1 MMSYRI
7 GQVAELLGVSVDTVR
22 RWADAGRL
30 GARRTHG
37 GQRVV
42 DGATL
47 AEFVTS
53 LRQAAEP
60 DEAMAQSARN
70 RFTGIVTRVV
80 KDRVVAQVEVQAGP
94 HRVVSLMTR
103 EAADEL
109 GLVPG
114 MLPVAAVKATNVV
127 VELPSQRST
136 LEEPPMLRSW
146 IRSAALLAVVALLAA
161 GCGGNN
167 SSSGGSSGSGS
178 STEIKVFAAASLT
191 AAANPNAK
199 VTFNFA
205 GSQALATQI
214 QQSAPAD
221 VFASADTTNMDKV
234 KDLVDTPQNFASNL
248 LQIIVANGNPKGIK
262 GLSDLSNPDLKV
274 VLAAPDVPAGKY
286 AGRALDAQHVTVKPV
301 SLEDNVK
308 AVVTKVSLGEA
319 DAGIVYVTD
328 VTAGGDKVEG
338 VDIPIVL
345 FIPRTSPIATVKA
358 SSHQSQAR
366 AFMNMVVS
374 DQGRQVLKSFGFLP
388 PPAS

>member
-1 MMSYRI
+1 
-7 GQVAELLGVSVDTVR
+7 
-22 RWADAGRL
+22 
-30 GARRTHG
+30 
-37 GQRVV
+37 
-42 DGATL
+42 
-47 AEFVTS
+47 
-53 LRQAAEP
+53 
-60 DEAMAQSARN
+60 
-70 RFTGIVTRVV
+70 
-80 KDRVVAQVEVQAGP
+80 
-94 HRVVSLMTR
+94 
-103 EAADEL
+103 
-109 GLVPG
+109 
-114 MLPVAAVKATNVV
+114 
-127 VELPSQRST
+127 
-136 LEEPPMLRSW
+136 MLRSW

-191 AAANPNAK
+191 AAFNKIGQDYTAANPNAK

-205 GSQALATQI
+205 G
-214 QQSAPAD
+214 
-221 VFASADTTNMDKV
+221 
-234 KDLVDTPQNFASNL
+234 NL

-338 VDIPIVL
+338 VDIPNDQNV
-345 FIPRTSPIATVKA
+345 PATYPIATVKA